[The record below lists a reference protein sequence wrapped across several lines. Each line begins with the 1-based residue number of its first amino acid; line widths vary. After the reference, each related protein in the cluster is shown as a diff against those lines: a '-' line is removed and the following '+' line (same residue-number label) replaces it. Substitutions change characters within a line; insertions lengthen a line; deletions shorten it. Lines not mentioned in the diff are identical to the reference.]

1 MQLQLRKYKSVNSTN
16 TVARRMAEEGAE
28 EGTVIVADV
37 QTGGH
42 GRMQRVWSSPVGGLW
57 FSLILRPQIDPRY
70 VAQITLL
77 AGVAVAKALRCLY
90 QTDEIRIKWPN
101 DLLLKDKKVTGILAE
116 MQLTADQE
124 VDYVIVG
131 IGVNVDPP
139 MDDLPEEVKAK
150 AASLN
155 RSLNKF
161 YSCETVLDVILK
173 EFSKTY
179 QLWAQNGNDAVISL
193 WMKMNGTLGKTVLV
207 LDEDRVIF
215 SGTAVALDAE
225 GALLVKNETGQEASF
240 NFGEISIQYGN
251 R

>member
-1 MQLQLRKYKSVNSTN
+1 MQFQLQKYSSVDSTN
-16 TVARRMAEEGAE
+16 AVAHRMAEQGAE
-28 EGTVIVADV
+28 EGIVVVADR

-77 AGVAVAKALRCLY
+77 AGVAVAKTLRNLY

-101 DLLLKDKKVTGILAE
+101 DLLYKDKKVTGILAE
-116 MQLTADQE
+116 MQLTEDQD

-131 IGVNVDPP
+131 IGVNVNPP
-139 MDDLPEEVKAK
+139 MDEMPEEIRNR

-155 RSLNKF
+155 QALNRS
-161 YSCETVLDVILK
+161 YSCEAVLDTILK
-173 EFSKTY
+173 EIDGMY
-179 QLWAQNGNDAVISL
+179 RLWQQDGNKAVLSL
-193 WMKMNGTLGKTVLV
+193 WKEMNCTLGKRVTI
-207 LDEDRVIF
+207 LDEDKEIF

-225 GALLVKNETGQEASF
+225 GSLLVCNEAGQEAGF
-240 NFGEISIQYGN
+240 NFGEISIQYGE

>member
-1 MQLQLRKYKSVNSTN
+1 MQFQLQKYSSVDSTN
-16 TVARRMAEEGAE
+16 AVAHRMAEQGAE
-28 EGTVIVADV
+28 EGIVVVADR

-77 AGVAVAKALRCLY
+77 AGVAVAKTLRNLY

-101 DLLLKDKKVTGILAE
+101 DLLLEDKKVTGILAE
-116 MQLTADQE
+116 MQLTENQD

-139 MDDLPEEVKAK
+139 MDDMPEEVKAK
-150 AASLN
+150 AESLN
-155 RSLNKF
+155 RSLDKF
-161 YSCETVLDVILK
+161 YSCETVLDAILK

-179 QLWAQNGNDAVISL
+179 QMWQQDGNEAVLSL
-193 WMKMNGTLGKTVLV
+193 WKEMNCTLGKRVTV
-207 LDEDRVIF
+207 LDEDREVF
-215 SGTAVALDAE
+215 SGKAVALDAE
-225 GALLVKNETGQEASF
+225 GALLVQNEAGREASF
-240 NFGEISIQYGN
+240 NFGEISIQYGK
-251 R
+251 

>member
-77 AGVAVAKALRCLY
+77 AGVAVAKTLRNLY

-116 MQLTADQE
+116 MQLTEKQD

-139 MDDLPEEVKAK
+139 MDDMPEEVKAK

-155 RSLNKF
+155 RSLCKF
-161 YSCETVLDVILK
+161 YSCETVLEAILK

-179 QLWAQNGNDAVISL
+179 QMWQQDGNEAVLSL
-193 WMKMNGTLGKTVLV
+193 WKEMNCTLGKRVTV
-207 LDEDRVIF
+207 LDEDREVF
-215 SGTAVALDAE
+215 SGKAVALDAE
-225 GALLVKNETGQEASF
+225 GALLVQNEAGREASF
-240 NFGEISIQYGN
+240 NFGEISIQYGK
-251 R
+251 